1 MRATLV
7 LNYKSMVAIQL
18 RSTEELAQ
26 MLSLAMSETD
36 FMRGENGLNACVS
49 YVMGQPGKR
58 FRPLLLM
65 QVCELF
71 GGEALEAV
79 HPALAMEVFHNF
91 TLVHD
96 DIMDK
101 AELRRGHPT
110 AHRVYGENNAII
122 AGDML
127 MCHAYALLAH
137 APVRVLPEVLMVF
150 SDAAMGVMEGQHMDM
165 DFELRSCVTEADYLL
180 MIEKKTSVLLA
191 ASVQIGALI
200 AGASKGDQQ
209 RAYDFGKYLGLM
221 FQIKD
226 DLLDTFGTEA
236 EVGKRIGGDILQNKQ
251 TYLKVMA
258 YQLADTILTNRL
270 NEAYRYRD
278 EDWKV
283 AAVTALF
290 EETGARKAAEA
301 KMKEYH
307 GLALKALQQM
317 EAESERKV
325 ALHLL
330 TDDIYKRRH

>member
-1 MRATLV
+1 MIAL
-7 LNYKSMVAIQL
+7 QL
-18 RSTEELAQ
+18 RSTEELSQ
-26 MLSLAMSETD
+26 MLNLAMSESD

-49 YVMGQPGKR
+49 YVMDQPGKR
-58 FRPLLLM
+58 FRPMLLM
-65 QVCELF
+65 QGCELF
-71 GGEALEAV
+71 GGETREAV

-101 AELRRGHPT
+101 AELRRGRPT

-127 MCHAYALLAH
+127 LCHAYALLAQ
-137 APVRVLPEVLMVF
+137 APARVLQEVLMVF

-165 DFELRSCVTEADYLL
+165 DFERRADVNEAEYLL

-191 ASVQIGALI
+191 ASVQIGAII
-200 AGASKGDQQ
+200 AGANKNDQQ

-236 EVGKRIGGDILQNKQ
+236 EVGKCIGGDILQNKQ

-258 YQLADTILTNRL
+258 FQQADTILTKRL
-270 NEAYRYRD
+270 NEAYRFRD

-307 GLALKALQQM
+307 SLALQALEQT
-317 EAESERKV
+317 EVESERKT
-325 ALHLL
+325 ALRLL
-330 TDDIYKRRH
+330 ADDIYKRRH